1 MHRIFRPA
9 VAITAASLLAG
20 ALSAG
25 VAGATPPSPPW
36 NTTDPNAAGTLSFFN
51 AGGQQITGGNLA
63 DAPLAAYVEGSNALR
78 SGDTKATLFGY
89 LATASSPQGAWSGEK
104 LSASTAYPN
113 ASAPGALATAALPVV
128 TGSANDLTIGQ
139 LSSAFPNTDTSGDA
153 YTGLYELRL
162 KSSASGLGGTATYDV
177 AYVQI
182 SGSTWSVVNPSL
194 SPTSTSTSLTASPS
208 GSQAYGTSIQL
219 TATVS
224 PAVPGT
230 VQFKNGATN
239 VGTPVTVN
247 GSGIATTTTSTL
259 PVGSDSLSAIFTPST
274 FLNYAGSTGLL
285 SETITPITL
294 VLTPTPTIT
303 GSATV
308 GSTLTAVAGTWDAG
322 VTLAYQWNSNGSP
335 ISGATSSTYAVQPG
349 DLGNSITVSVTGS
362 APQASSVTQTSSG
375 STIGAGTLSTTPTP
389 TISGSATV
397 GNTLT
402 AVPGSWGAGVTLAY
416 QWNSNGSAISGA
428 TSSTYAVQPGDN
440 GDTIT
445 VSVTGSATGYN
456 SATKT
461 SAGSLI
467 APGSLTL
474 TPKPTF
480 TGGPAVG
487 NTLTAVP
494 GSWDAGVTLAYQ
506 WYLNGAPIS
515 GATSSTFTL
524 VQADLNGSI
533 VVKVT
538 GSLAG
543 YTSVTKASSAAT
555 VLLKIP
561 VTPTPTFTGTV
572 ATGAKLTAVPGTWT
586 KKVKLSYQW
595 LRNGTA
601 IAGAT
606 GKTYTLTVADFG
618 QQVSVAVTGTL
629 AGGYLTTTQTSTS
642 STVAAGTIAKK
653 PKVKFT
659 GAAKPGGTLTA
670 SAGAWPAGTTLSYQ
684 WLRNG
689 TAISGATSSTYSV
702 KAGDAGASISLT
714 VTGTL
719 TGYNTLA
726 VTSAAKV
733 IKAH

>member
-1 MHRIFRPA
+1 M
-9 VAITAASLLAG
+9 
-20 ALSAG
+20 
-25 VAGATPPSPPW
+25 
-36 NTTDPNAAGTLSFFN
+36 
-51 AGGQQITGGNLA
+51 
-63 DAPLAAYVEGSNALR
+63 
-78 SGDTKATLFGY
+78 
-89 LATASSPQGAWSGEK
+89 
-104 LSASTAYPN
+104 
-113 ASAPGALATAALPVV
+113 
-128 TGSANDLTIGQ
+128 
-139 LSSAFPNTDTSGDA
+139 
-153 YTGLYELRL
+153 
-162 KSSASGLGGTATYDV
+162 
-177 AYVQI
+177 
-182 SGSTWSVVNPSL
+182 
-194 SPTSTSTSLTASPS
+194 
-208 GSQAYGTSIQL
+208 
-219 TATVS
+219 
-224 PAVPGT
+224 
-230 VQFKNGATN
+230 
-239 VGTPVTVN
+239 TVN

-349 DLGNSITVSVTGS
+349 D
-362 APQASSVTQTSSG
+362 
-375 STIGAGTLSTTPTP
+375 
-389 TISGSATV
+389 
-397 GNTLT
+397 
-402 AVPGSWGAGVTLAY
+402 
-416 QWNSNGSAISGA
+416 
-428 TSSTYAVQPGDN
+428 N
-440 GDTIT
+440 GDTLT
-445 VSVTGSATGYN
+445 VSVTGSATGYS

-461 SAGSLI
+461 STGSLI

-494 GSWDAGVTLAYQ
+494 GTWDAGVTLGYQ

-595 LRNGTA
+595 LRNGTS

-629 AGGYLTTTQTSTS
+629 AGGYLTTTQTSAS
-642 STVAAGTIAKK
+642 STVAPGTIAKK

>member
-239 VGTPVTVN
+239 VGTSVTVN

-308 GSTLTAVAGTWDAG
+308 GSTLTAVPGSWGAG

-349 DLGNSITVSVTGS
+349 D
-362 APQASSVTQTSSG
+362 
-375 STIGAGTLSTTPTP
+375 
-389 TISGSATV
+389 
-397 GNTLT
+397 
-402 AVPGSWGAGVTLAY
+402 
-416 QWNSNGSAISGA
+416 
-428 TSSTYAVQPGDN
+428 N
-440 GDTIT
+440 GDTLT
-445 VSVTGSATGYN
+445 VSVTGSATGYS

-461 SAGSLI
+461 STGSLI

-543 YTSVTKASSAAT
+543 YTSVTKASNAAT

-572 ATGAKLTAVPGTWT
+572 ATGDKLTAVPGTWT

-629 AGGYLTTTQTSTS
+629 AGGYLTTTQTSAS
-642 STVAAGTIAKK
+642 STVAPGTIAKK

>member
-349 DLGNSITVSVTGS
+349 D
-362 APQASSVTQTSSG
+362 
-375 STIGAGTLSTTPTP
+375 
-389 TISGSATV
+389 
-397 GNTLT
+397 
-402 AVPGSWGAGVTLAY
+402 
-416 QWNSNGSAISGA
+416 
-428 TSSTYAVQPGDN
+428 N
-440 GDTIT
+440 GDTRT
-445 VSVTGSATGYN
+445 VSVTGSATGYS

-461 SAGSLI
+461 STGSLI

-629 AGGYLTTTQTSTS
+629 AGGYLTTTQTSAS
-642 STVAAGTIAKK
+642 STVAPGTIAKK

>member
-1 MHRIFRPA
+1 M
-9 VAITAASLLAG
+9 
-20 ALSAG
+20 
-25 VAGATPPSPPW
+25 
-36 NTTDPNAAGTLSFFN
+36 
-51 AGGQQITGGNLA
+51 
-63 DAPLAAYVEGSNALR
+63 
-78 SGDTKATLFGY
+78 
-89 LATASSPQGAWSGEK
+89 
-104 LSASTAYPN
+104 
-113 ASAPGALATAALPVV
+113 
-128 TGSANDLTIGQ
+128 
-139 LSSAFPNTDTSGDA
+139 
-153 YTGLYELRL
+153 
-162 KSSASGLGGTATYDV
+162 
-177 AYVQI
+177 
-182 SGSTWSVVNPSL
+182 
-194 SPTSTSTSLTASPS
+194 
-208 GSQAYGTSIQL
+208 
-219 TATVS
+219 
-224 PAVPGT
+224 
-230 VQFKNGATN
+230 
-239 VGTPVTVN
+239 TVN

-494 GSWDAGVTLAYQ
+494 GTWDAGVTLGYQ